1 MMKKV
6 LKILKENIWKRK
18 KKGKEKRKR
27 KKVKVIIK
35 TYNK

>member
-1 MMKKV
+1 MKKV
-6 LKILKENIWKRK
+6 LKILKKKIWKRK
-18 KKGKEKRKR
+18 KKGKEKKKR